1 MASFRF
7 TEAFESRLEELA
19 EKHGKTKTA
28 MIVDAVNAYAVGNL
42 PDSELISLLN
52 QLANGNAEI
61 HREIDELKTLVTQV
75 LKNQQATN

>member
-42 PDSELISLLN
+42 PDSELIGLLD
-52 QLANGNAEI
+52 QLANDNAEI
-61 HREIDELKTLVTQV
+61 HKEIDELKTLVTQV
-75 LKNQQATN
+75 LKNQQGTS